1 MELQTKFI
9 EGTNEQYS
17 IREDGILIRH
27 YDQWKIEDSIVKSFI
42 INNNLMVKIK
52 QNNKKVS
59 TLVAIYFKGSKPKSR
74 VKYKDGNSLNCNV
87 NNLYFDAPMTKKEA
101 RKKEK
106 KENLERLPKHYIA
119 VRLKMKSEEV
129 TPELY
134 DAYVTS
140 LRFRREFSKKNNI
153 SITSFNLLSFEHL
166 KINK

>member
-17 IREDGILIRH
+17 IREDGVVTKH
-27 YDQWKIEDSIVKSFI
+27 YNQKGKEDSIIKPYI
-42 INNNLMVKIK
+42 LNNNLMVKIK

-59 TLVAIYFKGSKPKSR
+59 TLVAIYFKDSKPKSR

-87 NNLYFDAPMTKKEA
+87 NNLYVNVPMTKKEL

-106 KENLERLPKHYIA
+106 KKNLERLPKHYIA
-119 VRLKMKSEEV
+119 VRLKMKSEEI

-140 LRFRREFSKKNNI
+140 LRFKREFSKKNNI
-153 SITSFNLLSFEHL
+153 SIGSFNLLSFEHL